1 MNANS
6 HNPHAIKIYGHPYSG
21 ILCIKTK
28 YALTRLERTLFIEGK
43 TYPFTSIA
51 FETTGSINPN
61 RPIQIVA
68 EDGYKVLFLGDEVN
82 EFFDISHV
90 HTVVPK
96 ILL

>member
-1 MNANS
+1 MNAPNS
-6 HNPHAIKIYGHPYSG
+6 LKIYGHPYFG

-28 YALTRLERTLFIEGK
+28 YAQTRLKRTLFIEGN
-43 TYPFTSIA
+43 TYPFTSVA
-51 FETTGSINPN
+51 FETTGSINSS

-96 ILL
+96 IIL